1 MNLDWYLSVRTGSL
15 YLNSKF
21 ASSWRLA
28 IDVEALVV
36 IRHAFHNMTSARE
49 LFNHSISS
57 LLTCQCFGST
67 HSSPNETPVPLA

>member
-1 MNLDWYLSVRTGSL
+1 MMNLDWYLSVRTGSL

-36 IRHAFHNMTSARE
+36 IRHAFHNITPLDE
-49 LFNHSISS
+49 LF
-57 LLTCQCFGST
+57 
-67 HSSPNETPVPLA
+67 